1 MAFVGDGNPCDY
13 HCHAW
18 LDGQDHQQQ
27 PLPSN
32 PDGESEPEPV
42 LLSIK
47 LHTRIAPRYIAWASE
62 PEPPTRVHSLLVPR
76 DQLLVNDSAT
86 LQRRLTE
93 IEIPMDAHSILT
105 AGIRQCAV
113 QTLSADRGGGGG
125 GEVIG
130 MGAVLISRWRW
141 TDIEDDD
148 DAVVLEEND
157 GGGSEELAEAMVE
170 KVRVCGGG
178 AAAAAESCVI
188 CMEEIPIGGEAGR
201 MGCKHLYH
209 EDCILNWLRKT
220 PSCPLCR
227 FSICSD

>member
-1 MAFVGDGNPCDY
+1 
-13 HCHAW
+13 
-18 LDGQDHQQQ
+18 
-27 PLPSN
+27 
-32 PDGESEPEPV
+32 
-42 LLSIK
+42 
-47 LHTRIAPRYIAWASE
+47 
-62 PEPPTRVHSLLVPR
+62 
-76 DQLLVNDSAT
+76 
-86 LQRRLTE
+86 
-93 IEIPMDAHSILT
+93 MDAHSILL

-113 QTLSADRGGGGG
+113 QTLSADRGGGGC

-157 GGGSEELAEAMVE
+157 
-170 KVRVCGGG
+170 GG